1 MFQCV
6 AHPHEK
12 CMHHDIQQYHMIP
25 MKLQKKKVP
34 AMYSNRSTSN
44 HTHGLVPCTQ
54 EFILHNPIDEH
65 LNLQQIVL
73 EPATNNV
80 RPCNKQCQTL
90 QQSYTI
96 TSNSKPCALPFSQGF
111 TTNTRPAAQ
120 RVHVYMTYSR
130 SKRVGMRLSPQLP
143 ACALVNGTF
152 KLPFNLSF

>member
-34 AMYSNRSTSN
+34 VMYSNRSTSN

-54 EFILHNPIDEH
+54 DFILHNPIDEH
-65 LNLQQIVL
+65 LNLQQIVS

-80 RPCNKQCQTL
+80 IPAHQTPSHVHCLFPKAL
-90 QQSYTI
+90 QQTHDLLH
-96 TSNSKPCALPFSQGF
+96 K
-111 TTNTRPAAQ
+111 
-120 RVHVYMTYSR
+120 
-130 SKRVGMRLSPQLP
+130 
-143 ACALVNGTF
+143 
-152 KLPFNLSF
+152 

>member
-25 MKLQKKKVP
+25 MKLQKKVP

-65 LNLQQIVL
+65 LNLQQIVS

-80 RPCNKQCQTL
+80 RPCNKVIPSHQTPSHVHCLFPKAL
-90 QQSYTI
+90 QQTHDLLH
-96 TSNSKPCALPFSQGF
+96 K
-111 TTNTRPAAQ
+111 
-120 RVHVYMTYSR
+120 
-130 SKRVGMRLSPQLP
+130 
-143 ACALVNGTF
+143 
-152 KLPFNLSF
+152 